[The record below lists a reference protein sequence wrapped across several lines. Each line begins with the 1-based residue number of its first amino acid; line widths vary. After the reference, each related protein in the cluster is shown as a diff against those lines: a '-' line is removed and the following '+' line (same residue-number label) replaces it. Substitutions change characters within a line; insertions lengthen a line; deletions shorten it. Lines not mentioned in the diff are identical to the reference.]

1 MTRLPDVRICAL
13 VALLCLTPAG
23 AIAQGTSLD
32 FGGLKTDTTLPVE
45 VTADQLTVN
54 QADGMAEFTGSVLVS
69 QGEMRLEAGAVKVEY
84 GTDGTGIARLV
95 ATGGV
100 VLAAG
105 KDAAEASSATYTV
118 GTGEVVLEGGVL
130 LTQGQA
136 AISGDKL
143 IISLK
148 TGLGR
153 MEGRVTTTF
162 TPGGN

>member
-1 MTRLPDVRICAL
+1 MTRLHAAL
-13 VALLCLTPAG
+13 IALLCLTPTGVA
-23 AIAQGTSLD
+23 AQGTSLD

-69 QGEMRLEAGAVKVEY
+69 QGDMRLQAGAVKVEY
-84 GTDGTGIARLV
+84 GTDGTGIARLI

-100 VLAAG
+100 TLAAG
-105 KDAAEASSATYTV
+105 TDAAAASTATYTV
-118 GTGEVVLEGGVL
+118 ETGEVVLEGGVL

>member
-1 MTRLPDVRICAL
+1 MTRLHAAL
-13 VALLCLTPAG
+13 IALLCLTPAS
-23 AIAQGTSLD
+23 AAAQGTSLD
-32 FGGLKTDTTLPVE
+32 FGGLKTDTTLPVT

-69 QGEMRLEAGAVKVEY
+69 QGELRLQAAAVKVEY
-84 GTDGTGIARLV
+84 GTDGTGIARLI

-100 VLAAG
+100 ILAAG
-105 KDAAEASSATYTV
+105 TDAAEASTATYTV
-118 GTGEVVLEGGVL
+118 ETGEVVLEGGVL

>member
-1 MTRLPDVRICAL
+1 M
-13 VALLCLTPAG
+13 
-23 AIAQGTSLD
+23 
-32 FGGLKTDTTLPVE
+32 
-45 VTADQLTVN
+45 
-54 QADGMAEFTGSVLVS
+54 
-69 QGEMRLEAGAVKVEY
+69 
-84 GTDGTGIARLV
+84 
-95 ATGGV
+95 
-100 VLAAG
+100 LAAG
-105 KDAAEASSATYTV
+105 TDAAEASSATYTV